1 MVLPSLTLERLSLR
15 QYLIILFV
23 SITLIVIGFLIAG
36 AYLEA
41 TRTTIQQDEYL
52 KQYTGVNVREALG
65 LVNQGLTLYDNTLN
79 DKMANTFQAYLEAY
93 AQTGGDPSK
102 MDLEQLK
109 GELGAGYEGELDLYV
124 INASGVIIGSTVPEV
139 MGLDFSQFSDFS
151 RMITKIRLGDTF
163 AADRVVRSVSD
174 PSDATVTGKLRKFA
188 YMPTPDHQ
196 YLLELGLSSSSFE
209 TERADLSYYET
220 AQKLRSINPSLVNIR
235 IFDFNKNLIT
245 RGGVSRA
252 TNPDPD
258 DEKILDTLL
267 ATRSDL
273 SVYPDPHTQVHY
285 LFINQSDPQT
295 ASDMSVIAE
304 LTYTDAILEEKLRSL
319 LAFHLS
325 LGFVAVLLGILSAYG
340 ASRLISTPIHEI
352 VEDVGIISQG
362 NLDHTIRRMK
372 NDEFNRL
379 EQSINLMI
387 RRIREESEELER
399 KNTELAIAAEIQR
412 SFLPDT
418 IPQIEHFDIA
428 AKSIMAKEV
437 GGDFFDVIPFEVIH
451 MGKDRLGILIA
462 DVSGKGIPAAL
473 FMALSRIVVRVNA
486 IWYQQQPAEAI
497 RNANAII
504 TADSKA
510 GMFVTLFYGILDAR
524 DRSLTYVNAGHNP
537 PIICRGADSTFSEL
551 PATGMA
557 IGAMPDAAYTSGRV
571 VLGPGDVMVLYTDGI
586 TEAENAAQ
594 EMYGEDRLREAIARA
609 RTLPAAEIV
618 SAILESVQGFTGNT
632 PQSDDITL
640 MVVRNM

>member
-79 DKMANTFQAYLEAY
+79 DKMAKTFQAYLEAY
-93 AQTGGDPSK
+93 AQTGGEPSK

-139 MGLDFSQFSDFS
+139 MGLDFSQFPDFY

-174 PSDATVTGKLRKFA
+174 PGDVTVTGELRKFA
-188 YMPTPDHQ
+188 YMPTPDHR
-196 YLLELGLSSSSFE
+196 YLLELGLSSRSFA

-220 AQKLRSINPSLVNIR
+220 ARKLRSINPSLVNIR

-245 RGGVSRA
+245 RGGVYRA
-252 TNPDPD
+252 PDPD
-258 DEKILDTLL
+258 PDEEKILDTLL

-273 SVYPDPHTQVHY
+273 SVYPDPHTQVQY

-325 LGFVAVLLGILSAYG
+325 LGFIAVLLGILAAYG
-340 ASRLISTPIHEI
+340 ASRLISKPIQEI

-362 NLDHTIRRMK
+362 DLDHTIRRMK
-372 NDEFNRL
+372 NAEFIRL
-379 EQSINLMI
+379 EESINLMI

-399 KNTELAIAAEIQR
+399 KNAELRVAAEIQQ
-412 SFLPDT
+412 SFLPDA
-418 IPQIEHFDIA
+418 IPRLEHFDIA
-428 AKSIMAKEV
+428 AKSVMAKVV
-437 GGDFFDVIPFEVIH
+437 GGDFFDVIPFEAMPV
-451 MGKDRLGILIA
+451 GKDQLGILIA

-486 IWYQQQPAEAI
+486 TWYRQQPAEAI
-497 RNANAII
+497 RNANAVI

-510 GMFVTLFYGILDAR
+510 GMFVTLFYGILDAQE
-524 DRSLTYVNAGHNP
+524 RSLTYVNAGHNP
-537 PIICRGADSTFSEL
+537 PLICRGDDGTFTDL

-557 IGAMPDAAYTSGRV
+557 VGAMPDAAYTSGRV
-571 VLGPGDVMVLYTDGI
+571 VLGPDDIMVLYTDGI

-594 EMYGEDRLREAIARA
+594 EMYGEDRLRETIAGA

-640 MVVRNM
+640 MVVRSV